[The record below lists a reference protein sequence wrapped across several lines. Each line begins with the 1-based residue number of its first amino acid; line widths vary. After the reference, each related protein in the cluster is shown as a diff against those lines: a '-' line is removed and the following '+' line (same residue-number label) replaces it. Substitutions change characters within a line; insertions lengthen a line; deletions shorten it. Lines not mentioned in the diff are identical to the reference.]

1 MDGAHILS
9 LDEYKPIG
17 THLIALY
24 VNVESVT
31 YFDNFGVKHIWKEIR
46 KFIGNEENKTNIYR
60 IQVYDSLMCGYFC
73 IEFLDFMLK
82 GKKLLEYTNLI
93 STKEYKKN
101 DKVILKYFHYF
112 QG

>member
-1 MDGAHILS
+1 MDEAHILS
-9 LDEYKPIG
+9 LDEYEPIE
-17 THLIALY
+17 TPWIALY

-31 YFDNFGVKHIWKEIR
+31 YFDSFGVKHIQKEIR
-46 KFIGNEENKTNIYR
+46 KFIGNEESKTNIYR

-73 IEFLDFMLK
+73 IGFLDFMLK
-82 GKKLLEYTNLI
+82 GKILLEYTNLI